1 MTLPSVIGNYR
12 KKITVSRLQEAYS
25 LLSQAVLMSI
35 KDNEAI
41 EYWDFTISGEE
52 FLQRYIK
59 PYMQD
64 IVNID
69 GDGKEGSL
77 NSDSKTMAL
86 ANGQTIYG
94 TIYKNSLVLPYFNI
108 IVDINGNKKPNL
120 MGVDRFS
127 FYIFSKKAILSNTGL
142 GDCAQNIPRG
152 GLYPDGYGYSR
163 ERLLNDGWRGCN
175 NDKNA
180 LAPDGGRRTSQFGA
194 FCTALIMMDG
204 WKISDDYKW

>member
-1 MTLPSVIGNYR
+1 M
-12 KKITVSRLQEAYS
+12 
-25 LLSQAVLMSI
+25 LSQAVLMSI

-94 TIYKNSLVLPYFNI
+94 TIYKNSLVLPYFIYN
-108 IVDINGNKKPNL
+108 
-120 MGVDRFS
+120 R
-127 FYIFSKKAILSNTGL
+127 
-142 GDCAQNIPRG
+142 
-152 GLYPDGYGYSR
+152 
-163 ERLLNDGWRGCN
+163 
-175 NDKNA
+175 
-180 LAPDGGRRTSQFGA
+180 
-194 FCTALIMMDG
+194 
-204 WKISDDYKW
+204 